1 MPQCGVALRIR
12 VLVLATLLCFQGL
25 GVRAVSTLGSD
36 EVLVFAVLTSEP
48 TAQMWATNRSLST
61 VMARVAAIRLEQD
74 SVAAQA
80 APLGAKDEGRFHR
93 LINAVR
99 FRVPR
104 ASVERLAAIPGVA
117 RVEPVKQHWP
127 QTSTSVP
134 WIGAASAW
142 SSVATNLDGRGV
154 RVGVIDS
161 GIDYKH
167 ANFGGAGTPAAY
179 SADDSTIIEP
189 GSFPTAKVVGGY
201 DFVGD
206 AYDGGSGAS
215 PDEDPLDCLGNG
227 HGSHVAGIIA
237 GFGVLTNGVAY
248 SGSYTQGLDFA
259 QFGIGPGVAPR
270 ALLYALKVFGCS
282 GSTTYL
288 LDALEWASDPD
299 RDNDLS
305 DRLDVV
311 NMSLG
316 SPFGLN
322 GFPDAENLAINNLAD
337 LGCIPVIAAGNSG
350 NTHFIVGSPGATE
363 KGICVANSF
372 DGGATSIGLGV
383 VSPASIAGNYGAV
396 EGAFTKQL
404 TNSGPVQAAVVY
416 VDPAQAC
423 GPLVNAGALNG
434 KIALIDRGSCFFVDK
449 IRLVQAAGA
458 IAVVMVNN
466 VPGEPIV
473 MGGSGDTSDIV
484 IPGVMITQAN
494 GAIIKAKLAENP
506 VLRLSVDTVIPR
518 PDLADQLND
527 SSSRGPSA
535 PAGLLKPDISAPGSS
550 IISTKAGSGAAGIA
564 QTGTSMA
571 APHVAGAAAL
581 MRQMRP
587 LWSAAQ
593 IKAALMNTATAM
605 RDGSGVAYPES
616 RIGAGQLNVGNAVR
630 TKVTAVSDGKE
641 SLVTLNLGLLQLT
654 NRTEFDHFIRL
665 TNHGN
670 ASVTLSLSAT
680 NTAPGPGVVI
690 TPMNSPVTIPAAG
703 SALAQFRFA
712 FEPSLLTPAND
723 ATSTNQLNGRPRR
736 FLPETSGGLWFHGGE
751 VPGHV
756 PFYGSVRAAAS
767 YGVTATNV
775 GLPLA
780 ATNPVITL
788 PQLGASAV
796 TNALVSVFQLGATMS
811 PFGLDVANAGVD
823 LIAVGAASDAP
834 RLAAFADSTVFFGL
848 AVSGVFTTPQRG
860 MAKFEVLVDSN
871 RDGSDDY
878 SIVSGS
884 AGDFRSSS
892 ELNTSGSANDV
903 LLVIV
908 RNLSSGAYTTNA
920 YVNAFSDARD
930 GAPYA
935 NSVLVLPVSAPLI
948 GLNTGSSRFNYR
960 IRGTGPEQSPSPA
973 SKTSTTATF
982 DAQRPL
988 VDTTIG
994 GIANTPFYVDGLPI
1008 SLTVIRSNA
1017 TLQGISTVGTASALV
1032 LHQHNVFGKRAE
1044 VVQLQLGTDDADADG
1059 LPDAWELAA
1068 LGTMA
1073 QTGSD
1078 DTDGDGA
1085 SNRDEFVAGTD
1096 PLGNTSVLRLR
1107 TSIDWSGPLLLQRVS
1122 WPAVSNRTYTLLGG
1136 TTLGL
1141 PLTNILLGPIAA
1153 VIPTNQ
1159 VILTNPPS
1167 PLFLRLEV
1175 K

>member
-1 MPQCGVALRIR
+1 MGLRIR
-12 VLVLATLLCFQGL
+12 LLVLATLLCSMAVQ
-25 GVRAVSTLGSD
+25 VRAVSTSAPD
-36 EVLVFAVLTSEP
+36 EVLVFAVLTNEP
-48 TAQMWATNRSLST
+48 TARVWVADRSPSE
-61 VMARVAAIRLEQD
+61 VMARVAAIRTEQD

-80 APLGAKDEGRFHR
+80 ASLGAKEEGRFHR
-93 LINAVR
+93 LINAIR

-104 ASVERLAAIPGVA
+104 ATVERLAAIPGVA
-117 RVEPVKQHWP
+117 RVEAVKSHWP

-142 SSVATNLDGRGV
+142 SSVATNLDGRGI

-161 GIDYKH
+161 GIDYNH

-179 SADDSTIIEP
+179 LANNSTKIEP
-189 GSFPTAKVVGGY
+189 GSFPTAKVVGGH

-206 AYDGGSGAS
+206 SYDGSGGAT
-215 PDEDPLDCLGNG
+215 PDDDPLDCSGNG

-237 GFGVLTNGVAY
+237 GFGVLTNGAAY
-248 SGSYTQGLDFA
+248 TGSYTQGMDFA

-282 GSTTYL
+282 GSTTHV
-288 LDALEWASDPD
+288 LDALEWASDPNG
-299 RDNDLS
+299 DNDLS

-311 NMSLG
+311 NLSLG

-322 GFPDAENLAINNLAD
+322 SLPDSENLAINNLAE

-350 NTHFIVGSPGATE
+350 NTHFIVGSPGAAE

-404 TNSGPVQAAVVY
+404 TNSGPVQAGVVY

-423 GPLVNAGALNG
+423 GPLVNAAAVNG

-458 IAVVMVNN
+458 VAVVMVNN

-473 MGGSGDTSDIV
+473 MGGTGDTSDIV
-484 IPGVMITQAN
+484 IPGVMITLAN
-494 GAIIKAKLAENP
+494 GAIIKGRLAENP

-535 PAGLLKPDISAPGSS
+535 PAGLLKPDISAPGSG
-550 IISTKAGSGAAGIA
+550 IVSTKAGTGAAGVA

-587 LWSAAQ
+587 QWSAAQ
-593 IKAALMNTATAM
+593 VKAALMNTATAM

-616 RIGAGQLNVGNAVR
+616 RTGAGQLNVGNAIR
-630 TKVTAVSDGKE
+630 TKITAFTDGKE
-641 SLVTLNLGLLQLT
+641 ALVSVNLGLLQLT

-670 ASVTLSLSAT
+670 ASITLSLSAT
-680 NTAPGPGVVI
+680 NTAPSPAMVI
-690 TPMNSPVTIPAAG
+690 TPMNSPVTIPAGGTAV
-703 SALAQFRFA
+703 AQFRFA
-712 FEPSLLTPAND
+712 FEPSLLPPAND
-723 ATSTNQLNGRPRR
+723 ATSTNQLSGRPRR
-736 FLPETSGGLWFHGGE
+736 FLPETSGGLWFHGGD
-751 VPGHV
+751 VPLHV
-756 PFYGSVRAAAS
+756 PFYGSIRAAAS
-767 YGVTATNV
+767 YGVVATNI

-780 ATNPVITL
+780 ATNPVVTL
-788 PQLGASAV
+788 PELGAGAL

-811 PFGLDVANAGVD
+811 AFGQDVANAGVD

-834 RLAAFADSTVFFGL
+834 RQGAFADSTVFFGL

-878 SIVSGS
+878 SVVAGS
-884 AGDFRSSS
+884 AGDFKSAS
-892 ELNTSGSANDV
+892 ELNASGSATDV

-908 RNLSSGAYTTNA
+908 RNLSSGTYTTNA

-948 GLNTGSSRFNYR
+948 GLSAGGSRFNYR

-973 SKTSTTATF
+973 SKTSTTATY
-982 DAQRPL
+982 DTMRPL
-988 VDTTIG
+988 VDTSVG
-994 GIANTPFYVDGLPI
+994 GIANTPFFTDGF
-1008 SLTVIRSNA
+1008 SLSITVVRSNA
-1017 TLQGISTVGTASALV
+1017 ALHGISPSGTASALL
-1032 LHQHNVFGKRAE
+1032 LHHHNVFGKRSE
-1044 VVQLQLGTDDADADG
+1044 VVQFQLGTDDADGDG

-1068 LGTMA
+1068 LGTMTR
-1073 QTGSD
+1073 TGSE

-1096 PLGNTSVLRLR
+1096 PLGNTSILRLR
-1107 TSIDWSGPLLLQRVS
+1107 TSIDWSGPLPLQRVI

-1141 PLTNILLGPIAA
+1141 PLTNILVGPIPA